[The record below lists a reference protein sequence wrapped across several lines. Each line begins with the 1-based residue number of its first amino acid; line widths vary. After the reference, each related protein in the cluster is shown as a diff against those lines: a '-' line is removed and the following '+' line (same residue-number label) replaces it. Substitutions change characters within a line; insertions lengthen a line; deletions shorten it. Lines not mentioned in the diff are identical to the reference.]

1 MARCTFDVGRRFY
14 GGNAIVGGGIPMAVG
29 LALADR
35 MQGRHPV
42 TACFFGE
49 GAAGE
54 FHESANLAALWQ
66 LPVLFCCE
74 NNLYAMGIASPIRI
88 RHQHGA
94 QGGRVRDA
102 SSASGRHGCPGRCRG
117 ERSRRR
123 CRTRRH
129 GTALLELMTYRFRA
143 HSMRDPS
150 ATGGAEVTE
159 WRQRDLIDRLPGRLQ
174 REGMLDDA
182 QLQSWSARSGDR

>member
-1 MARCTFDVGRRFY
+1 
-14 GGNAIVGGGIPMAVG
+14 MAVG

-35 MQGRHPV
+35 MQGRHRV
-42 TACFFGE
+42 SLFFGE
-49 GAAGE
+49 GAVAEGE

-74 NNLYAMGIASPIRI
+74 NNLCWRTALARSESDTSMALKAAAYEMPAGEWTAWMS
-88 RHQHGA
+88 
-94 QGGRVRDA
+94 
-102 SSASGRHGCPGRCRG
+102 GRCRG

-143 HSMRDPS
+143 HSMYDP
-150 ATGGAEVTE
+150 E
-159 WRQRDLIDRLPGRLQ
+159 RYRRCR
-174 REGMLDDA
+174 
-182 QLQSWSARSGDR
+182 GDRVAPA